1 MYTHPGGIISQSI
14 TDHQPTISI
23 HPQTRE
29 RVFQSHG
36 FTKPIAT
43 LSVTIQYRA
52 FLSDFS
58 VISPITWE
66 CRQSVSHIG
75 RQGLWHQRTA
85 VAMLTP
91 SILVWWPNF
100 LYWCWKG
107 VFMSDT
113 QNGCSHRA
121 IKCWPNNESSNVCLL
136 WLLCTYLQIMPQGYP
151 HCGDIYKLERFLM
164 APCEALRKTAR
175 PT

>member
-14 TDHQPTISI
+14 TRPPVDHFHPPTD
-23 HPQTRE
+23 QRGA
-29 RVFQSHG
+29 FQSHG

-52 FLSDFS
+52 YLSDFS

-66 CRQSVSHIG
+66 GRQSVSHIG
-75 RQGLWHQRTA
+75 RQGLGHRGTA
-85 VAMLTP
+85 VAKLTP
-91 SILVWWPNF
+91 SFLVWWPNF

-107 VFMSDT
+107 EFMSDT
-113 QNGCSHRA
+113 QNGCGHRA

-151 HCGDIYKLERFLM
+151 HCGDIYKSERFLM
-164 APCEALRKTAR
+164 APCEYLRETAC

>member
-1 MYTHPGGIISQSI
+1 MASFLSRLP
-14 TDHQPTISI
+14 DHQPTISI

-29 RVFQSHG
+29 GAFQSHG

-52 FLSDFS
+52 YLSDFS

-66 CRQSVSHIG
+66 GRQSVSHIG
-75 RQGLWHQRTA
+75 RQGLWHHRTA
-85 VAMLTP
+85 VATFYSGLMVRFL
-91 SILVWWPNF
+91 ILVLEGSN
-100 LYWCWKG
+100 LCQIRCG
-107 VFMSDT
+107 
-113 QNGCSHRA
+113 QRA
-121 IKCWPNNESSNVCLL
+121 INCWPNNESSNVCLL

-151 HCGDIYKLERFLM
+151 HCGDIYKSERFLM
-164 APCEALRKTAR
+164 APCECLRETAR